1 MTALTPEL
9 EIGAWRVEP
18 DRARICRGATE
29 RSLQPLSMDILLYLS
44 SRPGQLVLTDE
55 LIERFWPGRCT
66 GSEAVHRRIADLRR
80 QLEDRARHPEYI
92 ETIPKRGYRL
102 IAAVRGIGE
111 PAWSLL
117 AEPPV
122 VTSPT
127 SPTLNIELKVT
138 GDGRQLLE
146 RLLALL
152 DSGSSL
158 KRQ

>member
-1 MTALTPEL
+1 MITLSSEL

-44 SRPGQLVLTDE
+44 SRPGELVLTDE

-66 GSEAVHRRIADLRR
+66 GSDAVHRRIADLRR
-80 QLEDRARHPEYI
+80 QLEDQARDPEYI

-102 IAAVRGIGE
+102 IAAVRGTRE
-111 PAWSLL
+111 ADWLVV
-117 AEPPV
+117 PPV
-122 VTSPT
+122 NPETET
-127 SPTLNIELKVT
+127 PTLNIELKVT

-152 DSGSSL
+152 DGGSAL
-158 KRQ
+158 NRQ